1 MTYTITRIDALDSLS
16 RVPDMTRGELM
27 TDTGQCA
34 KTAHRALTAL
44 VRDLAVVED
53 RTKGKGRRGRS
64 YRYSITGR
72 GLALLEH
79 HAGPRQ
85 FPGVA

>member
-1 MTYTITRIDALDSLS
+1 MTYTITRIDALDSLA

-34 KTAHRALTAL
+34 KTAHRALKAL

-53 RTKGKGRRGRS
+53 RTPGKGRRCRS

-72 GLALLEH
+72 GRALLEH
-79 HAGPRQ
+79 HAGPHE
-85 FPGVA
+85 FPSAA